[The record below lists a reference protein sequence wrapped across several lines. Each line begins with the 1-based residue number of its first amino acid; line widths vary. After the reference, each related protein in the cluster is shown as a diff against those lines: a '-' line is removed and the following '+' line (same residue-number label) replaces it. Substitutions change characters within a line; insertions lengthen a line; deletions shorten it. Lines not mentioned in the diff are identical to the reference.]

1 MEPDSVPDSVPDP
14 IQKHDT
20 DLAAHLAPGNMQF
33 AQVAGLVSCLAMA
46 VLWGLIT
53 YAGNLVIGY
62 FAIAVGLAVGASVR
76 FVGKGSG
83 TAYAVTA
90 GAYAL
95 LGCML
100 GNLMCIAFA
109 IAHQSGYSLAKILFV
124 VDYGQL
130 FGIYLN
136 DFDVHDI
143 IFYAIAFSSAF
154 KIALNP
160 MSKDELDYVLEA
172 KGITV
177 QPRKSRRR

>member
-1 MEPDSVPDSVPDP
+1 MEPAKVPDP
-14 IQKHDT
+14 IAKHDA
-20 DLAAHLAPGNMQF
+20 DLSAHLAPGNFQF
-33 AQVAGLVSCLAMA
+33 AQAAGIASGVAMA

-62 FAIAVGLAVGASVR
+62 FAIAVGIAVGFSVR

-90 GAYAL
+90 GIYAL

-109 IAHQSGYSLAKILFV
+109 IAHQEGFSLAKILFV
-124 VDYGQL
+124 VDYAAL
-130 FGIYLN
+130 FKLYLRE
-136 DFDVHDI
+136 FDLHDI

-160 MSKDELDYVLEA
+160 MRKDELDYLLEA

-177 QPRKSRRR
+177 EPRKSRRL